1 MRVTNF
7 YQPKQNNW
15 NNSRRAWFKY
25 VGDGIHG
32 LTCGEIYSYRC
43 LKSAT
48 GLELEALRTRLR
60 DENIDKV
67 QRSSWV
73 VTDFTLRPSQ
83 RSAFAKAESPK
94 PDKPA
99 NNRDAQRAARINRCE
114 GSEILSQ
121 RWLKI
126 AIV

>member
-7 YQPKQNNW
+7 YHPKQNSYNDG
-15 NNSRRAWFKY
+15 RRAWFKY
-25 VGDGIHG
+25 VGVGIQGLMDGE
-32 LTCGEIYSYRC
+32 TYSYKC
-43 LKSAT
+43 LSSAT
-48 GLELEALRTRLR
+48 GLQIEALRTRLR
-60 DENIDKV
+60 DENIDKELK
-67 QRSSWV
+67 SSWV

-83 RSAFAKAESPK
+83 RSAFAKAVSPK

-114 GSEILSQ
+114 GGEILSQ